1 MKIVDVK
8 LTAFNRPPPGTAAD
22 FAIKNTGDTLI
33 DLLTKYVAIQ
43 IVTDEGVT
51 GETFSL
57 GGGLGMAHYLA
68 STVKPFLIGK
78 DPLQREAIWQGM
90 WHYNRFWLTPVTAI
104 GAVDVAL
111 WDLYGKI
118 VGRPVAEILGL
129 YRDKLPAYASS
140 MTKPTVGAFIDEALA
155 CKERGYQGYKI
166 HAIGDPDVDIELC
179 TAARK
184 AVGDRYPLMIDVV
197 SGYDQAQALRVG
209 RALEELGFLWYEEP
223 LREYDIHGYKMLADK
238 LDIPIAAV
246 EVNEG
251 SIYTTPEYMVTRAV
265 DIVRACVGFK
275 GGIGQVKKT
284 AGLAEAFGMKL
295 EVHTNGNPV
304 LDAANLAVAA
314 SIKNTTFFEQL
325 VPEHLFNFG
334 VERFIQI
341 DKQGFAHVPEGP
353 GIGMKIDWDFVRK
366 YKIAE
371 L

>member
-8 LTAFNRPPPGTAAD
+8 LTAFKRPAPGTAQD
-22 FAIKNTGDTLI
+22 FAIKNTGDSLI

-57 GGGLGMAHYLA
+57 GGGIGMAHYIA
-68 STVKPFLIGK
+68 DTVKPWLIGK
-78 DPLQREAIWQGM
+78 NPLHREEIWQGM
-90 WHYNRFWLTPVTAI
+90 WHFNRFWLTPVTLL

-118 VGRPVAEILGL
+118 VGRPVAEILGI
-129 YRDKLPAYASS
+129 YRDKLPVYASS
-140 MTKPTVGAFIDEALA
+140 MTKPTIEGFIDEAVA
-155 CKERGYQGYKI
+155 YKERGFQGYKI
-166 HAIGDPDVDIELC
+166 HAVGDPDIDIKLC
-179 TAARK
+179 RAARK
-184 AVGDRYPLMIDVV
+184 ALGDGYPLMIDVV

-209 RALEELGFLWYEEP
+209 RVLEELGFLWYEEP

-251 SIYTTPEYMVTRAV
+251 SLYTTPEYITTRAV

-284 AGLAEAFGMKL
+284 AALAEAFGMKL

-334 VERFIQI
+334 VEKFITI
-341 DKQGFAHVPEGP
+341 DRQGFAHVPEGP
-353 GIGMKIDWDFVRK
+353 GLGMKIDWEFVRR
-366 YKIAE
+366 YAVAE
-371 L
+371 M